1 MVDGKQAQS
10 LFCGCQMSPVWD
22 TLVAHANDEGFA
34 AMGFF
39 AWHREQ
45 VNSWQRVL
53 RLDSYQ
59 LLWVAFLKGLIVG
72 ALLFWLFS

>member
-1 MVDGKQAQS
+1 
-10 LFCGCQMSPVWD
+10 MSPIWD
-22 TLVAHANDEGFA
+22 TLAAHANDWESA

-45 VNSWQRVL
+45 VDSWQRFL
-53 RLDSYQ
+53 KLDSYQ

-72 ALLFWLFS
+72 ALFSWLFG